1 MSTPYDSQFYHS
13 YIGESES
20 SAACVV
26 PKLMN
31 LFHPK
36 SVIDVGCGVGTWLR
50 VFRDQGVERLR
61 GLDGSYV
68 KETDFRIDWSSFCS
82 ADLERPERPKD
93 ESFDLATCLEVAE
106 HVSPE
111 RADVFVEFLVGCADV
126 IAFSAA
132 IPNQGGTDHRNE
144 QWQSFWAAKFM
155 KHGFLASDLLR
166 RQVWGASQCAYY
178 YQQNLVL
185 YVRASSPWVSKLSDA
200 LWLSNPES
208 CQTLDVVHPAKWLQA
223 HDDRQLGLRRISRAL
238 PNAIVMALGRR
249 LGFRDA
255 VAD

>member
-1 MSTPYDSQFYHS
+1 
-13 YIGESES
+13 
-20 SAACVV
+20 
-26 PKLMN
+26 
-31 LFHPK
+31 
-36 SVIDVGCGVGTWLR
+36 
-50 VFRDQGVERLR
+50 
-61 GLDGSYV
+61 
-68 KETDFRIDWSSFCS
+68 
-82 ADLERPERPKD
+82 
-93 ESFDLATCLEVAE
+93 
-106 HVSPE
+106 
-111 RADVFVEFLVGCADV
+111 
-126 IAFSAA
+126 
-132 IPNQGGTDHRNE
+132 
-144 QWQSFWAAKFM
+144 M